1 MLLRLFKN
9 KVDYCRLHGIEIFY
23 NNVLLHPKMF
33 GFWAKY
39 PVVKAAMLAHPEVEW
54 IWWVDSDAVFTDMEF
69 KLPLERYF

>member
-1 MLLRLFKN
+1 
-9 KVDYCRLHGIEIFY
+9 
-23 NNVLLHPKMF
+23 MF